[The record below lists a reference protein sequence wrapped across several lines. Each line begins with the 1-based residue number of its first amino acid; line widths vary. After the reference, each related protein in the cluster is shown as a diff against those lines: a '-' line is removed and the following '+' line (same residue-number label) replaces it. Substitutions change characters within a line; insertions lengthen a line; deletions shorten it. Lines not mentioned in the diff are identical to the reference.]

1 MNKDML
7 PVTNLRNGT
16 FFEENGVP
24 FEVLKY
30 THTKL
35 GRGSANIKVKICSLK
50 TGVLSEKTFISGAKV
65 ALAELEKKE
74 AQFLYQDGDSYCFM
88 DSTSFDQFSLPQ
100 KILGNKAKFL
110 KEGEK
115 VKILFYKGESLSI
128 ELPLKVKLKVVE
140 APPGIRGNTSTNI
153 FKEVVLENKMTVKT
167 PLFIK
172 TGDIIVVDTRNG
184 GYVKKLKVQSAECKT
199 TI

>member
-115 VKILFYKGESLSI
+115 VKILFYKGESLS
-128 ELPLKVKLKVVE
+128 
-140 APPGIRGNTSTNI
+140 
-153 FKEVVLENKMTVKT
+153 
-167 PLFIK
+167 
-172 TGDIIVVDTRNG
+172 
-184 GYVKKLKVQSAECKT
+184 
-199 TI
+199 

>member
-1 MNKDML
+1 
-7 PVTNLRNGT
+7 
-16 FFEENGVP
+16 
-24 FEVLKY
+24 
-30 THTKL
+30 
-35 GRGSANIKVKICSLK
+35 
-50 TGVLSEKTFISGAKV
+50 
-65 ALAELEKKE
+65 
-74 AQFLYQDGDSYCFM
+74 
-88 DSTSFDQFSLPQ
+88 
-100 KILGNKAKFL
+100 
-110 KEGEK
+110 
-115 VKILFYKGESLSI
+115 
-128 ELPLKVKLKVVE
+128 LPLKVKLKVVE